1 MTELLS
7 CVLCDEVQELDGGMF
22 NYIRVRNVFFEL
34 GSQYFELVLNYK
46 SLDDEI
52 TEHVTVTAPSGLI
65 LADVRETFAQNSY
78 YFTSIHEVEADLD
91 EIGEYTVH
99 IVTNGRKY
107 KYSFDV
113 SIEQ

>member
-7 CVLCDEVQELDGGMF
+7 CVLCEQVQELEQGMF

-34 GSQYFELVLNYK
+34 GPQYFELVLNYK
-46 SLDDEI
+46 SLDDKISEK
-52 TEHVTVTAPSGLI
+52 VTVTAPSGLI
-65 LADVRETFAQNSY
+65 LAEVDETFDQNSY
-78 YFTSIHEVEADLD
+78 YFTSIHEVEVDLD
-91 EIGEYTVH
+91 EIGEYTVQ
-99 IVTNGRKY
+99 IITNGKPY

>member
-7 CVLCDEVQELDGGMF
+7 CVLCDQVQELEQGMF
-22 NYIRVRNVFFEL
+22 NYIRARNVFFEM
-34 GSQYFELVLNYK
+34 GPHYFELVLNYK
-46 SLDDEI
+46 SLDDQISEK
-52 TEHVTVTAPSGLI
+52 VKVTAPSGLV
-65 LADVRETFAQNSY
+65 LAEVNEVFEQNSY